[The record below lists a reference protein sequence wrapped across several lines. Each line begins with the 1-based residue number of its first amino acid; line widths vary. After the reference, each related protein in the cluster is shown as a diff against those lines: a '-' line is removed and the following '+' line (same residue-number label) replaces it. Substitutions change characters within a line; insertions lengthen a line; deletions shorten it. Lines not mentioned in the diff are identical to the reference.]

1 MGICIAFIQVYSDI
15 QQEVQEKDKTNIV
28 QGGNTLMS
36 KLKVPDTEKADNIS
50 HVVDNE
56 FSITEE
62 KSQAFLLG

>member
-1 MGICIAFIQVYSDI
+1 
-15 QQEVQEKDKTNIV
+15 
-28 QGGNTLMS
+28 MS

-62 KSQAFLLG
+62 KSQAFLLGWQARCPAVKTPMF